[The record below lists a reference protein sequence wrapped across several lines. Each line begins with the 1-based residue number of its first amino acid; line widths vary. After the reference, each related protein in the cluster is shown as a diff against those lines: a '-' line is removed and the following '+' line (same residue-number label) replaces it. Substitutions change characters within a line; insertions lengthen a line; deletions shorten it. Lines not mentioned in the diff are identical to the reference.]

1 MLSSSPKLMFLIAL
15 SAFCLASTSATAAP
29 RSADILLRVPAIK
42 IPPPSTGNLLSLDF
56 QNIDV
61 KSLLQLISKHSGM
74 NFVINENVKGNIT
87 IRLKD
92 VTWKQALTVILNA
105 QGLASRR
112 DGNVMYIT
120 SIDDITTSESKKLQ
134 AQDTLANLAPL
145 VSKMIRLKYT
155 NAADL
160 AVVLKGAQNSLLSP
174 RGQVA
179 VDART
184 NSVII
189 RDTPA
194 VIWDVSRVV
203 KRLDIPARQV
213 SIEARIVN
221 VDMTFEE
228 QLGVR
233 FGVSDSGHLSG
244 TFQGANQIASGV
256 QPANVANTAGTE
268 DPTQRLNFNL
278 PATALFDG
286 RTPGSVA
293 LALQNLGPFLIDL
306 ELSAMEGENHAKI
319 IARPHVVTSNQQKA
333 RIQTGEE
340 IPYQEATSSGA
351 TSVVFKKAVL
361 SLEIVPQIT
370 PNNKIILNLKA
381 TEDSVGRNIDV
392 GSSNGLPVSIPAIN
406 TQEVESNVL
415 INNNETIVI
424 GGIYKISKV
433 NGYDRVPFI
442 SSIPIFGNL
451 FKYKSEHDEKHELL
465 IFITPKII
473 TPNVQLAEAKPRISY
488 KGEV

>member
-1 MLSSSPKLMFLIAL
+1 MLPYLGIILTATAFAQSSP
-15 SAFCLASTSATAAP
+15 
-29 RSADILLRVPAIK
+29 DILLHAPVV
-42 IPPPSTGNLLSLDF
+42 IPPSPIKTNLISLDF

-61 KSLLQLISKHSGM
+61 KSLLQLIAKQSGL
-74 NFVINENVKGNIT
+74 NFVISENVKGNIT
-87 IRLKD
+87 IRLKE
-92 VTWKQALTVILNA
+92 VTWRQALNVIMNS

-112 DGNVMYIT
+112 DGNVVYISSIEEIT
-120 SIDDITTSESKKLQ
+120 SNESKKLQ

-145 VSKMIRLKYT
+145 ASRMIRLKYVT
-155 NAADL
+155 AGDL
-160 AVVLKGAQNSLLSP
+160 ANVLKGANNNLLTT
-174 RGQVA
+174 RGQIGI
-179 VDART
+179 DPRT
-184 NSVII
+184 NSIII

-194 VIWDVSRVV
+194 SIAEVARVV
-203 KRLDIPARQV
+203 RRLDIPAKQV

-221 VDMTFEE
+221 VDMIFEE

-233 FGVSDSGHLSG
+233 FGVSDSAHLSG

-256 QPANVANTAGTE
+256 QPADVQNAAGQL

-319 IARPHVVTSNQQKA
+319 ISSPHVVTSNQQKA
-333 RIQTGEE
+333 TIQTGEE

-381 TEDSVGRNIDV
+381 TQDSVGRNIDV

-406 TQEVESNVL
+406 TQEVESNIL
-415 INNNETIVI
+415 LNDNETIVI
-424 GGIYKISKV
+424 GGIYRQSKV
-433 NGYDRVPFI
+433 NAYDRVPFV
-442 SSIPIFGNL
+442 SSLPIVGNL

-473 TPNVQLAEAKPRISY
+473 KPNPVVALRPPY
-488 KGEV
+488 KGEVSA